1 MRSKIGQPMHA
12 TLILTSFPFGDIR
25 IGKIW
30 IFIGTPVA
38 KHMQTGFQ
46 FDDDV
51 FFHGEQGDLM
61 ELMGN
66 LLDNACKFAISEI
79 QVRVNRQGS
88 GLLIVV
94 EDDGPGIDPGK
105 SQQIF
110 QRGVRADSS
119 PGQGIGLAVVT
130 EIVHS
135 YGGKIRVD
143 ESPLGGARFHIT
155 LP

>member
-1 MRSKIGQPMHA
+1 MLGLLLASPAHA
-12 TLILTSFPFGDIR
+12 
-25 IGKIW
+25 
-30 IFIGTPVA
+30 V
-38 KHMQTGFQ
+38 
-46 FDDDV
+46 
-51 FFHGEQGDLM
+51 
-61 ELMGN
+61 
-66 LLDNACKFAISEI
+66 DNASLAEAK
-79 QVRVNRQGS
+79 
-88 GLLIVV
+88 
-94 EDDGPGIDPGK
+94 
-105 SQQIF
+105 QIF

>member
-1 MRSKIGQPMHA
+1 
-12 TLILTSFPFGDIR
+12 
-25 IGKIW
+25 
-30 IFIGTPVA
+30 
-38 KHMQTGFQ
+38 
-46 FDDDV
+46 
-51 FFHGEQGDLM
+51 M

-79 QVRVNRQGS
+79 RVQVRRQENC
-88 GLLIVV
+88 LLIVV

-119 PGQGIGLAVVT
+119 CGQGIGLAVVT

-143 ESPLGGARFHIT
+143 ESPLGGARFHMT